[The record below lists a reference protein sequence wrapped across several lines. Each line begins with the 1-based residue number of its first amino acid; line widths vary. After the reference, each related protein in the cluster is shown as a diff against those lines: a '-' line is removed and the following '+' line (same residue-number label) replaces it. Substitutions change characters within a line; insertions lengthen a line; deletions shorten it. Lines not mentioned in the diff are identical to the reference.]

1 MEGCV
6 SLVGV
11 GARGTTL
18 VLKELSSTGD
28 VLVAT
33 SELWGAIALDFEVG
47 CSTDLGL
54 ARIVVLDLGGGFSI
68 ELACWSSS
76 VGRGLSG

>member
-11 GARGTTL
+11 RAGGTTL
-18 VLKELSSTGD
+18 VEKELSSTRD

-33 SELWGAIALDFEVG
+33 SKLWGAFALDFEAD

-54 ARIVVLDLGGGFSI
+54 AATVVLDLGGGFLA
-68 ELACWSSS
+68 ELAC
-76 VGRGLSG
+76 VRAVVLAGD